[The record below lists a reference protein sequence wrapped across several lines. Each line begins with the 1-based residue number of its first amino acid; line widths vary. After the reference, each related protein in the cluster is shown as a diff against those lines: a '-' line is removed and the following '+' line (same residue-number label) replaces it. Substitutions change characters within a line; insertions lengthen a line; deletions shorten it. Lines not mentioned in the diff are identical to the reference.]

1 MPHKG
6 FRRSAR
12 IALADANLQEALR
25 RATHAFDTRRAGA
38 LATLE
43 DSDAL
48 RTRASEIRT
57 STLNHIDRHLARLT
71 ESVERVGGR
80 VHFCDDAQAVIETVL
95 QIAERRGMPPIIKS
109 KSMATEEIHLNAA
122 LEKAGLNPVET
133 DLGEWILQL
142 AGERP
147 SHLIAPAIHKT
158 SEQIADLLN
167 RKFGES
173 IPPTENE
180 AMTALARK
188 KLRGVF
194 MEAGIGI
201 SGVNFA
207 VAETGTVVLV
217 TNEGNGRMVTSI
229 PPVHIAVMGLEK
241 VVPTVED
248 VCLLLKL
255 LARCGTGQKMTAYV
269 SMVTGMRR
277 DVDRAEG
284 PEELHLIILDG
295 GRSAHLAGP
304 FQEAFN
310 CIKCGACLNACPVYR
325 KVGGH
330 AYDSTYPGPIGAI
343 LSPMLWGHE
352 SSGDLPF
359 ASTLCGACLDA
370 CPVKVDIPRML
381 LEMRASATEK
391 KETPWLER
399 AIFRTA
405 GFVLRRS
412 WLYRAAGWTAAKVQ
426 LPFVRDG
433 GIAKLPWPLS
443 RWTRTRMFPAFAERS
458 FQSRWR
464 ELQWDGAPAP
474 PPPNGRAGEGGGEGE
489 GEEDGRAP
497 NGREPN
503 GRGPEMIQR
512 AARALKTGVEH
523 VGGLRVQPA
532 DRPPGDMAE
541 RFCRELEGV
550 SGNAH
555 RAKDLREASRIMS
568 DLLQEKGVASV
579 AAWDTPLLRILEGAV
594 SGEGSGAGW
603 FWGPGRNRDFEA
615 LKTADLGITEAHLG
629 LAASGTLMLIASPG
643 RSRLVSLL
651 PAVHLAIL
659 PEGRLVEGLDDLPG
673 VIGEAFAPGSGANGI
688 QAIDLITG
696 PSRSADIGMVPT
708 LGAHGPKEV
717 HVIILGNG
725 ETADSGPGPIGSAET
740 AVPPAAGTESEAGRG
755 LGLVDH

>member
-1 MPHKG
+1 
-6 FRRSAR
+6 
-12 IALADANLQEALR
+12 
-25 RATHAFDTRRAGA
+25 
-38 LATLE
+38 
-43 DSDAL
+43 
-48 RTRASEIRT
+48 
-57 STLNHIDRHLARLT
+57 
-71 ESVERVGGR
+71 
-80 VHFCDDAQAVIETVL
+80 
-95 QIAERRGMPPIIKS
+95 
-109 KSMATEEIHLNAA
+109 
-122 LEKAGLNPVET
+122 
-133 DLGEWILQL
+133 
-142 AGERP
+142 
-147 SHLIAPAIHKT
+147 
-158 SEQIADLLN
+158 
-167 RKFGES
+167 
-173 IPPTENE
+173 
-180 AMTALARK
+180 
-188 KLRGVF
+188 
-194 MEAGIGI
+194 
-201 SGVNFA
+201 
-207 VAETGTVVLV
+207 
-217 TNEGNGRMVTSI
+217 MVTSV

-269 SMVTGMRR
+269 SLVTGARR
-277 DVDRAEG
+277 AVDRAEG
-284 PEELHLIILDG
+284 PEELHLIIHDG

-330 AYDSTYPGPIGAI
+330 AYDSVYPGPIGAI
-343 LSPMLWGHE
+343 LSPVLWGRE
-352 SSGDLPF
+352 NSGDLPF
-359 ASTLCGACLDA
+359 ASSLCGACLDA

-381 LEMRASATEK
+381 LKMRASITEK
-391 KETPWLER
+391 KETPWFER

-405 GFVLRRS
+405 GFVLRRP
-412 WLYRAAGWTAAKVQ
+412 WLYQAAGWTAAKVQ
-426 LPFVRDG
+426 LPFARDG
-433 GIAKLPWPLS
+433 GIARLPWPLS

-464 ELQWDGAPAP
+464 ELQWDGAPSTP
-474 PPPNGRAGEGGGEGE
+474 PPPLPNGGAGEGEQ
-489 GEEDGRAP
+489 DGRAP
-497 NGREPN
+497 DGRGPNGRE
-503 GRGPEMIQR
+503 PEMIQR

-555 RAKDLREASRIMS
+555 RAKDLREASRIVS
-568 DLLQEKGVASV
+568 ALLQEKGVASV
-579 AAWDTPLLRILEGAV
+579 AAWDTPLLRILEGSV
-594 SGEGSGAGW
+594 SREGSGAGW

-629 LAASGTLMLIASPG
+629 LASSGTLMLIGSPG

-651 PAVHLAIL
+651 PDVHLAIL

-696 PSRSADIGMVPT
+696 PSLSADIGMVPT

-717 HVIILGNG
+717 HVIILESGAA
-725 ETADSGPGPIGSAET
+725 ADSSQGPFGSAET
-740 AVPPAAGTESEAGRG
+740 AAPPAAGTESGAGRG